1 MVFKHP
7 DIETIVKSIAD
18 WMDKNYIRT
27 DARFPLGQENAYKF
41 YPGVTRISKI
51 WQENGYW
58 VVDAMVQFVL
68 KGNKSANMSFQVNEK
83 AEIVGVAYRP

>member
-27 DARFPLGQENAYKF
+27 DARFPLGQENTYKF
-41 YPGVTRISKI
+41 SPGVTAISKI

-58 VVDAMVQFVL
+58 VVDARVQFVL
-68 KGNKSANMSFQVNEK
+68 RSNKSMNVSFQVNEK